1 MDKDR
6 ERFEAALLRS
16 VNDMKSTEAARPVN
30 GMREVH
36 PGEILR
42 EEFLVPLGMSASTL
56 ARALKVSISNLDDVV
71 NERRPVTAELALRL
85 SRYFGGSAESWLNMQ
100 QAHDLKIARRAH
112 GQRIESEIVPHNAE
126 EPGR

>member
-100 QAHDLKIARRAH
+100 QAHALKIARRAD